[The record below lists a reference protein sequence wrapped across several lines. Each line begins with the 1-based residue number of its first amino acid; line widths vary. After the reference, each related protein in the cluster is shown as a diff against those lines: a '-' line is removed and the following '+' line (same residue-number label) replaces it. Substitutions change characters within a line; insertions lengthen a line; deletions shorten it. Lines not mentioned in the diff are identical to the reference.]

1 MVVLVHIY
9 LNEKGPAS
17 AHVRGYCG
25 IGRLIV
31 STPGVGAGF
40 RQLPSTAHR
49 CLFTGLY
56 LCNISCW
63 VLKLA
68 SSGETNFWKIFVR
81 FMGLAW
87 NWFEASLLIS
97 VGRGEGGNT
106 SLCNLGLNNSQDK
119 GFHFGKKTG
128 CIKISTSHTLEKFI
142 SWRSTLLYL
151 TNYVNNCKPQTTSV
165 GIYTGSFV
173 VTLQ

>member
-81 FMGLAW
+81 FMGPAW
-87 NWFEASLLIS
+87 NWFEASPLIS

-106 SLCNLGLNNSQDK
+106 SLCNLGLNNSKTRDLLSA
-119 GFHFGKKTG
+119 KKQAES
-128 CIKISTSHTLEKFI
+128 KLQ
-142 SWRSTLLYL
+142 LLTRLKSLSLQYL

-165 GIYTGSFV
+165 GIQGVS
-173 VTLQ
+173 

>member
-40 RQLPSTAHR
+40 RQIPSTAHR
-49 CLFTGLY
+49 CLFTGLC

-81 FMGLAW
+81 FMGPAW
-87 NWFEASLLIS
+87 NWFEATPLIS

-106 SLCNLGLNNSQDK
+106 SSCNLGSNNSRRVVLIPA
-119 GFHFGKKTG
+119 KTDR
-128 CIKISTSHTLEKFI
+128 IKISTFHTLENVCP
-142 SWRSTLLYL
+142 WRSISQTNEINSNLL
-151 TNYVNNCKPQTTSV
+151 TISI

-173 VTLQ
+173 CNDPEII

>member
-81 FMGLAW
+81 FMGPAW
-87 NWFEASLLIS
+87 NWFEASPLIS

-106 SLCNLGLNNSQDK
+106 SLCNLGLNNC
-119 GFHFGKKTG
+119 KTRD
-128 CIKISTSHTLEKFI
+128 FI
-142 SWRSTLLYL
+142 SAKKNRLNQNFNFTHAWKDYLLAKYL
-151 TNYVNNCKPQTTSV
+151 TNYLNNCKAQTTSV